1 MNKEYKRDLLRK
13 FSPHT
18 EINKLSDEEVDK
30 LYKVWKENFLA
41 WSREFTSSPTVVFST
56 AKPAYYK
63 SSYQREMELI
73 SGLPRIPHNNER
85 IHYPKVPEVQKMLED
100 MSNMCCN
107 CRRKLNRELSD
118 ENDAF
123 DSIVL
128 GLYLSPRTRP
138 KPEPLTEEQLEK
150 FSEQMDE
157 MSEKCGKRPIE
168 EVRGM
173 YRGHIRRSLIGLNNL
188 YNNGVLSD
196 SDYQQ
201 AKERLKKVADE
212 YNVDNFE
219 NLPYIEETQDLIQKE
234 NEEKTERLAEILND
248 CLEKHGFARPSSAS
262 PSPTPP
268 VYVLESKPEFP
279 AMIDC
284 SFKDGKASRRERR
297 AKERMMK
304 KQNKRY

>member
-18 EINKLSDEEVDK
+18 EINNLSDEEVDK

-41 WSREFTSSPTVVFST
+41 WSREFTSSPTVGFST

-63 SSYQREMELI
+63 SSYQREIELI
-73 SGLPRIPHNNER
+73 SGLPRIPGNNGR
-85 IHYPKVPEVQKMLED
+85 IHFPSTPEVKKALKD

-118 ENDAF
+118 EDDAF
-123 DSIVL
+123 DCIVL
-128 GLYLSPRTRP
+128 GLYLSSRTRP
-138 KPEPLTEEQLEK
+138 KPEPVTEQQLGI

-157 MSEKCGKRPIE
+157 MSENYGKRPIE
-168 EVRGM
+168 EVREM
-173 YRGHIRRSLIGLNNL
+173 CRGHIRRSLIGLNNL
-188 YNNGVLSD
+188 YNNGVLLD

-212 YNVDNFE
+212 YNIDNFE

-234 NEEKTERLAEILND
+234 NEEKTERLAEILNG
-248 CLEKHGFARPSSAS
+248 CLEEHGFARLS
-262 PSPTPP
+262 PASPTPP
-268 VYVLESKPEFP
+268 LYVYKDTPEPP
-279 AMIDC
+279 ALIDC
-284 SFKDGKASRRERR
+284 SFKDGKASRRGAEHR
-297 AKERMMK
+297 KE
-304 KQNKRY
+304 

>member
-1 MNKEYKRDLLRK
+1 MDKEYKRGSLRK
-13 FSPHT
+13 FSPYT
-18 EINKLSDEEVDK
+18 EVD
-30 LYKVWKENFLA
+30 
-41 WSREFTSSPTVVFST
+41 EF
-56 AKPAYYK
+56 
-63 SSYQREMELI
+63 
-73 SGLPRIPHNNER
+73 
-85 IHYPKVPEVQKMLED
+85 
-100 MSNMCCN
+100 
-107 CRRKLNRELSD
+107 SD

-128 GLYLSPRTRP
+128 GLYLSSRTES
-138 KPEPLTEEQLEK
+138 KPESVTEQQLLK
-150 FSEQMDE
+150 ISEQMDE

-168 EVRGM
+168 EVREM
-173 YRGHIRRSLIGLNNL
+173 YRGHIRRNLIGLNNL

-248 CLEKHGFARPSSAS
+248 CLEEHGFSRLS
-262 PSPTPP
+262 PASPTPP
-268 VYVLESKPEFP
+268 LYVYKDTPEPP
-279 AMIDC
+279 ALIDC

-297 AKERMMK
+297 AQERMMK

>member
-13 FSPHT
+13 FSPYS
-18 EINKLSDEEVDK
+18 EVDEFSDEDDV
-30 LYKVWKENFLA
+30 Y
-41 WSREFTSSPTVVFST
+41 
-56 AKPAYYK
+56 
-63 SSYQREMELI
+63 
-73 SGLPRIPHNNER
+73 
-85 IHYPKVPEVQKMLED
+85 
-100 MSNMCCN
+100 
-107 CRRKLNRELSD
+107 
-118 ENDAF
+118 
-123 DSIVL
+123 DSIIL
-128 GLYLSPRTRP
+128 GLYLSSRTRP

-168 EVRGM
+168 EVRDM

-234 NEEKTERLAEILND
+234 NEEKTERLAKILND
-248 CLEKHGFARPSSAS
+248 CLEEHGFARLSPAS

-268 VYVLESKPEFP
+268 IYVLEPKPEFP

-297 AKERMMK
+297 AKERMIK
-304 KQNKRY
+304 KQNKKY

>member
-1 MNKEYKRDLLRK
+1 MSDNKYSK
-13 FSPHT
+13 
-18 EINKLSDEEVDK
+18 
-30 LYKVWKENFLA
+30 
-41 WSREFTSSPTVVFST
+41 
-56 AKPAYYK
+56 
-63 SSYQREMELI
+63 
-73 SGLPRIPHNNER
+73 
-85 IHYPKVPEVQKMLED
+85 VQKKLKNMP
-100 MSNMCCN
+100 NMCFN

-118 ENDAF
+118 EDDAF

-128 GLYLSPRTRP
+128 GLYLSSRTRP
-138 KPEPLTEEQLEK
+138 KQEPVTEQQLEK
-150 FSEQMDE
+150 ILEQMGE
-157 MSEKCGKRPIE
+157 MSENYGKRPIE
-168 EVRGM
+168 EVREM

-248 CLEKHGFARPSSAS
+248 CLEEHGFARLSPAS
-262 PSPTPP
+262 PAPTPP
-268 VYVLESKPEFP
+268 VYVLEPKPEFP
-279 AMIDC
+279 AMINC

-297 AKERMMK
+297 AQERMMK

>member
-41 WSREFTSSPTVVFST
+41 WSREFTSSPTVGFST
-56 AKPAYYK
+56 AKPACYK
-63 SSYQREMELI
+63 NSYQREMELI
-73 SGLPRIPHNNER
+73 SGLPRISHNNER

-123 DSIVL
+123 DSVVL
-128 GLYLSPRTRP
+128 GLYPSSRTRP
-138 KPEPLTEEQLEK
+138 KLEPLTEEQLEK

-157 MSEKCGKRPIE
+157 MSEKSGKRPIE
-168 EVRGM
+168 EVREM
-173 YRGHIRRSLIGLNNL
+173 YRGHIRRGLIGLNNL

-212 YNVDNFE
+212 YNIDNFE

-248 CLEKHGFARPSSAS
+248 CLEEHGFARLSSAS

-268 VYVLESKPEFP
+268 VYVLEPKPEFP

-297 AKERMMK
+297 AKERMTK

>member
-13 FSPHT
+13 FSPST
-18 EINKLSDEEVDK
+18 EVDKLSDEEVDK

-41 WSREFTSSPTVVFST
+41 WSRGFTSSPTVGFST

-63 SSYQREMELI
+63 NSYQREMELI
-73 SGLPRIPHNNER
+73 SGLPRSPHNNER

-100 MSNMCCN
+100 MSNTCCN

-118 ENDAF
+118 EDDVY
-123 DSIVL
+123 DSIIL
-128 GLYLSPRTRP
+128 GLYLSSRTRP
-138 KPEPLTEEQLEK
+138 KQEPVTEQQLEK
-150 FSEQMDE
+150 FSEQMNE
-157 MSEKCGKRPIE
+157 MSENYGKRPIE
-168 EVRGM
+168 EVREM

-248 CLEKHGFARPSSAS
+248 CLEEHGFARLSLPLLPLLPHPFMFWS
-262 PSPTPP
+262 PNRN
-268 VYVLESKPEFP
+268 F
-279 AMIDC
+279 
-284 SFKDGKASRRERR
+284 
-297 AKERMMK
+297 
-304 KQNKRY
+304 QQ

>member
-1 MNKEYKRDLLRK
+1 MDKEYKRGSLRK
-13 FSPHT
+13 FSPYT
-18 EINKLSDEEVDK
+18 EVD
-30 LYKVWKENFLA
+30 
-41 WSREFTSSPTVVFST
+41 EF
-56 AKPAYYK
+56 
-63 SSYQREMELI
+63 
-73 SGLPRIPHNNER
+73 
-85 IHYPKVPEVQKMLED
+85 
-100 MSNMCCN
+100 
-107 CRRKLNRELSD
+107 SD

-128 GLYLSPRTRP
+128 GLYLSSRTRP
-138 KPEPLTEEQLEK
+138 KPEAVTEQQLEK

-168 EVRGM
+168 EVREM

-212 YNVDNFE
+212 YNIDNFE

-248 CLEKHGFARPSSAS
+248 CLEEHGFARFPLAS

-268 VYVLESKPEFP
+268 VYVLEPKPEPP
-279 AMIDC
+279 ALINC

-297 AKERMMK
+297 AKERMIK